1 MSIIKTLQDYLTE
14 FDGMEMIL
22 TDLTPNTPSSYAL
35 APAGSGVASKDVLG
49 NVTYQNSYVFLARE
63 HSSDEVDR
71 RDNYDFLEA
80 FCDWLKERSRRED
93 FPALPK
99 PYQVVEIGV
108 SNVMLMDIDDNGLG
122 TYQIQI
128 QLIFER
134 RYDT

>member
-1 MSIIKTLQDYLTE
+1 MSIIKTLQDYLME

-22 TDLTPNTPSSYAL
+22 TDLTPNAPSSYAL
-35 APAGSGVASKDVLG
+35 APAGSGAASKDILG

-63 HSSDEVDR
+63 HSGDEVDR

-80 FCDWLKERSRRED
+80 FCTWLEERSCND
-93 FPALPK
+93 DLPALPK
-99 PYQVVEIGV
+99 PYRAAEISV

-128 QLIFER
+128 QLTFER
-134 RYDT
+134 SYDT